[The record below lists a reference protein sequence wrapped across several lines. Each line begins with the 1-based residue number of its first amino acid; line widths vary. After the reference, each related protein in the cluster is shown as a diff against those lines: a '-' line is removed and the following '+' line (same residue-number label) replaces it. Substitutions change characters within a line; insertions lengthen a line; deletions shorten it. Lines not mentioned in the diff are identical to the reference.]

1 MLVRDIYGLGLSN
14 VIVLLSGKNHFTDE
28 DGYVV
33 YDIFSY
39 ITPNE
44 LTWFLHNKESLC
56 FIRADGYFIEV
67 NYLEDK

>member
-1 MLVRDIYGLGLSN
+1 MDWICLM
-14 VIVLLSGKNHFTDE
+14 VLYYYPDENYFTDE

-44 LTWFLHNKESLC
+44 LMWFLHGKESVC
-56 FIRADGYFIEV
+56 FIRANSCFIEV
-67 NYLEDK
+67 NYWEGI

>member
-1 MLVRDIYGLGLSN
+1 MDWVCLMLLYYYPE
-14 VIVLLSGKNHFTDE
+14 KNHFTDE

>member
-1 MLVRDIYGLGLSN
+1 MDWVCLMALYYYPEEN
-14 VIVLLSGKNHFTDE
+14 YFTDE